1 MCDALSRNLPQ
12 LPEKLEII
20 VGHCLAHARRRFVE
34 VTPNFPEPC
43 RYVLEALGEVYR
55 NDARAQPM
63 TRRAVTFPATAQR
76 PGLGRTSRLAHR
88 PVRGKESGAELR
100 SGNGDPV
107 SAQALGAAHAV
118 SAAARGTSGQ
128 QHLRAGV
135 EESHPASQK
144 LFVLQDREWGPHRR
158 PVHEP
163 DSHLRT
169 VRRQPLRL
177 PDPVAAA
184 CWRVSTEPV
193 RVDALELSRD
203 DSTNWHQPG
212 FRVAYDES
220 RLAANH
226 RFRPYAGATR
236 RWPENGPLGVCRE

>member
-144 LFVLQDREWGPHRR
+144 LFVLQDREWGSCRCAAFCERGPSMSTKKIETPQEIYQLKVTLLGATPPIWRR
-158 PVHEP
+158 LLVPA
-163 DSHLRT
+163 DMT
-169 VRRQPLRL
+169 
-177 PDPVAAA
+177 
-184 CWRVSTEPV
+184 
-193 RVDALELSRD
+193 LEQ
-203 DSTNWHQPG
+203 TAQ
-212 FRVAYDES
+212 RVATG
-220 RLAANH
+220 H
-226 RFRPYAGATR
+226 
-236 RWPENGPLGVCRE
+236 GVGGLSHA